1 MYEFYN
7 NILTLPANWLTGDGG
22 ILSASNYKL
31 LCYRKIL
38 HRVREGKGAGNYALV
53 EFDSIPERFRAA
65 IVKQLGAP
73 PKQAAE
79 HRILQYFKTDYE
91 AIDFYATYEI
101 EDGRSLS
108 PEHQEE
114 YTANAQM
121 LNAVDLYMKEMAAF
135 RKSRGG
141 SITGIW
147 KDAAAAVKAVQAQT
161 GHKLPGTDR
170 RLRDRMND
178 YKKDGYKA
186 LVSDKFRN
194 QNADKVKDSQQEAA
208 LRQMLRDH
216 RNLDNEQ
223 IATLYGSVAKVMNW
237 PKISASTV
245 ANYRTRWDLLTT
257 AGRHGEKNFDNYTG
271 MQVKRAAPSSPLVYW
286 TLDGW
291 DAELLYQKTDSK
303 GTTYHNR
310 LTMVVVLD
318 PSVKYP
324 VGYAIGTHES
334 TDLIKAALRNAVQ
347 HTEELFGEKH
357 KVLQIQS
364 DNYGKKTMMPIY
376 EALAE
381 TYTPAKVGNAKA
393 KVIEPWFKWFNKTFC
408 QLAPNWSGHGVKSK
422 KQPNPEY
429 LQKIAKSFPDEFGAR
444 VQLERMI
451 EMAREQKQQE
461 YLEAYAA
468 APAETKRAITHKEYL
483 QHFGDTTGYTNRLGH
498 AGIIAAINGRKYSFD
513 SFDLQFREFAHL
525 DWTLKFD
532 PDNLQQVLAVN
543 EAEGRSFMLEQKHEQ
558 PMALY
563 DRRDGDSE
571 QLQRIRQFNQEA
583 KNVILDVQAED
594 HRVISDMFNNNDKLD
609 NTLAKMILV
618 DSRGQHKDRRN
629 QNRIA
634 QAQKNMARM
643 EMRQENAAVNSW
655 AAEQQEYLNNKVDL
669 TKYIDNE

>member
-7 NILTLPANWLTGDGG
+7 NILTLPANWLTEQIISYD
-22 ILSASNYKL
+22 NYKK
-31 LCYRKIL
+31 LCARNVL
-38 HRVREGKGAGNYALV
+38 HRVRDGKGAGNYALV
-53 EFDSIPERFRAA
+53 EFDSIPERFRSQV
-65 IVKQLGAP
+65 VKQLGAP

-79 HRILQYFKTDYE
+79 HRILQYYKTDYA
-91 AIDFYATYEI
+91 AIDFFATYEL
-101 EDGRSLS
+101 EDGRNLS
-108 PEHQEE
+108 PAHQEE

-141 SITGIW
+141 SITTIW
-147 KDAAAAVKAVQAQT
+147 RDAAEAVKAVKAQT

-178 YKKDGYKA
+178 YKANSYKA
-186 LVSDKFRN
+186 LISEKFQN
-194 QNADKVKDSQQEAA
+194 SNADKVKDSQQEAA
-208 LRQMLRDH
+208 LRQLLRDH

-223 IATLYGSVAKVMNW
+223 ISTLYRSIASALGW
-237 PKISASTV
+237 PVISASTV
-245 ANYRTRWDLLTT
+245 ANYRTKWDLLTT

-271 MQVKRAAPSSPLVYW
+271 MQVKRFAPSYPLVYW

-310 LTMVVVLD
+310 LTTVIVLD
-318 PSVKYP
+318 PCVKYP
-324 VGYAIGTHES
+324 VGFAIGSHEN

-376 EALAE
+376 EALSG

-429 LQKIAKSFPDEFGAR
+429 LQKIRKSFPDEYGAR
-444 VQLERMI
+444 LQLEHMI
-451 EMAREQKQQE
+451 EMAREQKRKE
-461 YLEAYAA
+461 YMEAYEA
-468 APAETKRAITHKEYL
+468 APAETKRAITQKEFL
-483 QHFGDTTGYTNRLGH
+483 MHFGDTTGYTNRLSH
-498 AGIIAAINGRKYSFD
+498 AGLIAAINGRKYSFD
-513 SFDLQFREFAHL
+513 SFDLQFREYAHL
-525 DWTLKFD
+525 DWTLRFD

-543 EAEGRSFMLEQKHEQ
+543 EAEGRSFLLEQKHEQ

-563 DRRDGDSE
+563 DRREGDSE
-571 QLQRIRQFNQEA
+571 QLQRIRQFNQDA
-583 KNVILDVQAED
+583 KSVILDVQAED
-594 HRVISDMFNNNDKLD
+594 HRTLHDLFNSTDKLD
-609 NTLAKMILV
+609 NTLAKMVLS

-629 QNRIA
+629 ENRIA
-634 QAQKNMARM
+634 QATKNVQKIEQKEQKAMAD
-643 EMRQENAAVNSW
+643 SW
-655 AAEQQEYLNNKVDL
+655 DTSQDEYLKQKVNFD
-669 TKYIDNE
+669 KYFEND